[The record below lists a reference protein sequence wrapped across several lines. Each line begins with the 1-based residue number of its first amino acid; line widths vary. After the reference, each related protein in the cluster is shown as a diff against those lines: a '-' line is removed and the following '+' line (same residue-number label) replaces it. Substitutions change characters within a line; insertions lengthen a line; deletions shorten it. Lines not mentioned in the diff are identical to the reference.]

1 MRIIDYANRK
11 RELAI
16 EKYRTNIREKA
27 IERVRSRLIL
37 AGKKVGDLDEESLE
51 HLVKEEEDLI
61 ISKMKS
67 SAGVAILA
75 LLGIGG
81 MGL

>member
-1 MRIIDYANRK
+1 MRIIDYANKK

-16 EKYRTNIREKA
+16 EKYRANIREKA
-27 IERVRSRLIL
+27 IERIRSRLIL
-37 AGKKVGDLDEESLE
+37 AGKKAGDLDEESLE

>member
-27 IERVRSRLIL
+27 IERARSRLIL

-61 ISKMKS
+61 ISKMKN

>member
-61 ISKMKS
+61 ISKMKN